1 MMNHNRIR
9 PLLNINTDY
18 KLLNIYD
25 TKTQFIKHD
34 YRNDKSHL
42 GRDRQS
48 LLIILI

>member
-1 MMNHNRIR
+1 MNHNRFR